1 MATLALGAEWAKA
14 KARADRWEED
24 VILLDEEMR
33 RVLQFC
39 TWKVSWWKEQA
50 SLRKDLP
57 EPLAEGL
64 SAYSAEQADMEQ
76 MIHTA
81 WTEKWASAR
90 QLAQPLLFGIVAGK
104 SMREGP
110 VVQGDCENN
119 ADGSKID

>member
-39 TWKVSWWKEQA
+39 IWKASWWKEQA

-57 EPLAEGL
+57 KPLAEGL
-64 SAYSAEQADMEQ
+64 SAYAAEQVDMEQ
-76 MIHTA
+76 KIHTA

-90 QLAQPLLFGIVAGK
+90 QLAQPLLLGIVA
-104 SMREGP
+104 
-110 VVQGDCENN
+110 
-119 ADGSKID
+119 SKPTRKAEVRP